1 MDCHRV
7 HLQSDSRAPTGRLPE
22 ERWKDIEDFA
32 RQITA
37 ENKKEEQD

>member
-7 HLQSDSRAPTGRLPE
+7 QLQSGSRAPTGRLPE
-22 ERWKDIEDFA
+22 ERWADIEDFA

-37 ENKKEEQD
+37 ENNEEEQD